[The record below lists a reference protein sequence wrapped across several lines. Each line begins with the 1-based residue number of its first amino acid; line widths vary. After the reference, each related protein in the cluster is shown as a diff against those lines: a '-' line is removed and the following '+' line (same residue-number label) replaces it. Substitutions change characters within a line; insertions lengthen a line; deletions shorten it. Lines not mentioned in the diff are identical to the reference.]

1 MYTTCILGNFQMNK
15 KYIIIAAVVVALGA
29 AAYYFNLI
37 PGVGETPESVPCESN
52 STDSNATQDPRPE

>member
-1 MYTTCILGNFQMNK
+1 MNK